1 MRRRTS
7 LGSFLTDHDLSD
19 AEPALREYGIA
30 TLSDIEGMSAADLV
44 AMGLPSELAEKLPGV
59 LATQLATER
68 RESAEAAA
76 AQLAAIQVAE
86 AEPEHEQPIS
96 RVSGSYNNVWSKAP
110 SRERAESAS
119 WRQGNAAEV
128 VEEPPPPEPERAESA
143 DIATICGVCG
153 LKIGTAEAVFALDTL
168 FHAACF
174 VCRYCGWPIEE
185 DDPYVGRSGGAA
197 HRQCHQIAMGEI
209 CAVCGKG
216 IRARF
221 MEMDGEKFHLQCF
234 GGEPLRPPKPAE
246 KHEAVANMLEKSM
259 AEGPGE
265 MVLKSEYIA
274 GKLRSSD

>member
-1 MRRRTS
+1 MKRRTS
-7 LGSFLTDHDLSD
+7 LGSFLGDHDLSD
-19 AEPALREYGIA
+19 AESSLREYGIA

-44 AMGLPSELAEKLPGV
+44 AMGLPSELAEKLTGV
-59 LATQLATER
+59 LATHLSTER

-76 AQLAAIQVAE
+76 AAQLAAMQVAE
-86 AEPEHEQPIS
+86 PEPEPEQPMS
-96 RVSGSYNNVWSKAP
+96 RVSGSFNNVWSKAP

-128 VEEPPPPEPERAESA
+128 VEEPPPEPERAESE

-153 LKIGTAEAVFALDTL
+153 LKIGQAEAVFALDTL

-174 VCRYCGWPIEE
+174 VCRHCGWPIEE

-234 GGEPLRPPKPAE
+234 GGEPLREKKVSE
-246 KHEAVANMLEKSM
+246 KHEAVGNMLEKSM
-259 AEGPGE
+259 GEGPSD

-274 GKLRSSD
+274 GKLRKD